1 MLSIQSKAQD
11 LMEML
16 KAAERVHENS
26 RKKRGRREHVKWRRK
41 SKSIAFNSFLSFHL
55 ISLLIP

>member
-26 RKKRGRREHVKWRRK
+26 RKKRGRREHVNGEGKA
-41 SKSIAFNSFLSFHL
+41 IPL
-55 ISLLIP
+55 LLIPFFLSI